1 MALPPSTPAV
11 KAILA
16 VVLPGVAARL
26 VGAEG
31 VVRGVTDTLSDAAP
45 APAAFTARSCT
56 VYSVPFVSP
65 VSVAGL
71 VAVPALWVWSLVPR
85 PAERL
90 GRLAWSLGPVV
101 LTGLLIFLLRG
112 ADPATLIGAAATG
125 ALPPAL
131 VVGGSVLIGAGAVGA
146 LAED

>member
-1 MALPPSTPAV
+1 MGNRSRLRPAWLLSRRVSAPPPLIGATAV
-11 KAILA
+11 GI
-16 VVLPGVAARL
+16 VAAL
-26 VGAEG
+26 LLLAG
-31 VVRGVTDTLSDAAP
+31 SP
-45 APAAFTARSCT
+45 A
-56 VYSVPFVSP
+56 SV
-65 VSVAGL
+65 L